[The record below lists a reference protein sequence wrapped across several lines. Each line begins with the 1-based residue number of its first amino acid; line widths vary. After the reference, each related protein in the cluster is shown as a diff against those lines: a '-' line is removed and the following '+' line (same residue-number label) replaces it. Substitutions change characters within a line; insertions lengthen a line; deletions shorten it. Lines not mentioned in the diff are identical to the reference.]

1 MGKERDVVDIVHGP
15 LWRRM
20 VAFVLPIMAGTLFQ
34 QLYYYVDAMVVG
46 HVVGAVALGAVDST
60 QPVLGLFVDFFVGLC
75 TGATVVISQFWGAGD
90 EQRLTRA
97 VHTALAFALVVGLA
111 ITVVCLPLAE
121 PLLRFM
127 NTPPENMGY
136 ALSFIRVQLLGIVFM
151 MVYNMGASIL
161 RAVGDS
167 RRPFYFLV
175 VCSVVNIALELLF
188 VAVFGWGVAGAAWA
202 TLLAIAVSA
211 VLVVRALCTTDAPY
225 KVNLKRVRFDGP
237 MLRKVVAIG
246 FPTGIQMS
254 TFSISNTIIQTSVN
268 ECGAAVVSAF
278 AVCGKCSMIM
288 WLVLD
293 AFALASTTFVGQC
306 YGAGKIDRAK
316 RSPWVA
322 MAMCL
327 AICLPLGVLILA
339 FAPWIAGLFT
349 DDTSLLP
356 DIQRFLWLMV
366 PGFYGF
372 VIAQILTGAIRG
384 TGETLKPMLIVLF
397 GVCALRV
404 IWIYT
409 AVVAYPGPQTV
420 AMAYPVSWWFTG
432 LVSLVYYRFGGWRKR
447 FAQAPGVAEAAA
459 PAGSYGEEGA

>member
-1 MGKERDVVDIVHGP
+1 MAREVDIVHGP

-20 VAFVLPIMAGTLFQ
+20 AVFVLPIMAGTLFQ

-46 HVVGAVALGAVDST
+46 HVVGATALGAVDST

-75 TGATVVISQFWGAGD
+75 TGATVVISQLWGARD
-90 EQRLTRA
+90 DRRLGTA
-97 VHTALAFALVVGLA
+97 VHTALAFAFVAGIG

-121 PLLRFM
+121 PILRLM
-127 NTPPENMGY
+127 NTPPENMEY

-175 VCSVVNIALELLF
+175 VCSAVNIVLELLF

-211 VLVVRALCTTDAPY
+211 VLVVRALCTVDAPY
-225 KVNLKRVRFDGP
+225 RVTLRKVRFDGA
-237 MLRKVVAIG
+237 MLRKVVGIG
-246 FPTGIQMS
+246 LPTGLQMS
-254 TFSISNTIIQTSVN
+254 MFSISNMIIQTSIN
-268 ECGAAVVSAF
+268 ECGSEVVSAF
-278 AVCGKCSMIM
+278 AVCGKCSMVM

-293 AFALASTTFVGQC
+293 AFALASTTFMGQC
-306 YGAGKIDRAK
+306 YGAGEIGRAK

-322 MAMCL
+322 IGMCC
-327 AICLPLGVLILA
+327 AICIPLGVVILA

-349 DDTSLLP
+349 DDTTLLP
-356 DIQRFLWLMV
+356 NIQSFLWLMV

-372 VIAQILTGAIRG
+372 IIAQVLTGAIRG
-384 TGETLKPMLIVLF
+384 TGETLKPMLIVLV
-397 GVCALRV
+397 GVCVLRV
-404 IWIYT
+404 VWNYT
-409 AVVAYPGPQTV
+409 AVVAFPGPMTV
-420 AMAYPVSWWFTG
+420 ATAYPVSWWFTG
-432 LVSLVYYRFGGWRKR
+432 LVSLAYYRFGGWRKR
-447 FAQAPGVAEAAA
+447 LERDPGTSGTHDVR
-459 PAGSYGEEGA
+459 AGSAVEVA

>member
-1 MGKERDVVDIVHGP
+1 MERGVVDIVHGP

-20 VAFVLPIMAGTLFQ
+20 VAFVLPVMAGTLFQ

-46 HVVGAVALGAVDST
+46 HVVGATALGAVDST

-75 TGATVVISQFWGAGD
+75 TGATVVISQYWGAQD
-90 EQRLTRA
+90 HERLRRA
-97 VHTALAFALVVGLA
+97 VHTALAFALVAGLA

-121 PLLRFM
+121 PLLHLM

-175 VCSVVNIALELLF
+175 VCSAVNIVLELLF
-188 VAVFGWGVAGAAWA
+188 VAGFGWGVAGAAWA

-225 KVNLKRVRFDGP
+225 RIDLRQVCFDGP
-237 MLRKVVAIG
+237 MLRKVVGIG

-306 YGAGKIDRAK
+306 YGAGEIARAK

-327 AICLPLGVLILA
+327 AVCVPLGVAILA
-339 FAPWIAGLFT
+339 FSPWIAGLFT
-349 DDTSLLP
+349 DDASLLP
-356 DIQRFLWLMV
+356 NIQSFLWLMV

-372 VIAQILTGAIRG
+372 VVAQILTGAIRG

-397 GVCALRV
+397 GVCVLRV
-404 IWIYT
+404 VWICT
-409 AVVAYPGPQTV
+409 VVAALPGPQTV
-420 AMAYPVSWWFTG
+420 VAAYPVSWWLTG
-432 LVSLVYYRFGGWRKR
+432 LVSLAYYRFGGWRRR
-447 FAQAPGVAEAAA
+447 FDRAPGVQGVAGA
-459 PAGSYGEEGA
+459 PRGCAGEGA

>member
-1 MGKERDVVDIVHGP
+1 MGEGRGVVDIVHGS

-20 VAFVLPIMAGTLFQ
+20 AVFVLPIMAGTLFQ

-75 TGATVVISQFWGAGD
+75 TGATVVISQCWGARD
-90 EQRLTRA
+90 EARLTRA

-127 NTPPENMGY
+127 NTPPENMEY

-167 RRPFYFLV
+167 KRPFYFLV
-175 VCSVVNIALELLF
+175 ICSVVNIILELLF

-211 VLVVRALCTTDAPY
+211 VLVVRALCTVDAPY
-225 KVNLKRVRFDGP
+225 RVELARVRFDGP
-237 MLRKVVAIG
+237 MLRKVVSIG

-268 ECGAAVVSAF
+268 QCGSAVVSAF

-306 YGAGKIDRAK
+306 YGAGEIARAK

-322 MAMCL
+322 MAMC
-327 AICLPLGVLILA
+327 AVICAPLSVAILA

-349 DDTSLLP
+349 DDTSLIP
-356 DIQRFLWLMV
+356 DIQSFLWLMV

-397 GVCALRV
+397 GVCVLRV

-409 AVVAYPGPQTV
+409 AVPMFPGAQTV
-420 AMAYPVSWWFTG
+420 VLAYPVSWWFTG
-432 LVSLVYYRFGGWRKR
+432 LLSLVYYRFGGWRRR
-447 FAQAPGVAEAAA
+447 FDRPADGLATADSQAVL
-459 PAGSYGEEGA
+459 AGEGA